1 MPKDAD
7 GTYMGALIVVKHRL
21 TITIKTAYVFTTNS
35 MIETPIQCGQPQH
48 DEDDA
53 KLEGSGAITVPSSDA
68 VVGGVVTE
76 RMKLSLEEVEEEE
89 AGGADNEEPSLEVL
103 IKQLE
108 VSVNEL
114 EIVKARVNDSNR
126 L

>member
-1 MPKDAD
+1 
-7 GTYMGALIVVKHRL
+7 
-21 TITIKTAYVFTTNS
+21 
-35 MIETPIQCGQPQH
+35 MIETLIQCGQPQH

-114 EIVKARVNDSNR
+114 EIVKARVNNSNR
-126 L
+126 LCRRALRRKSFLMLITSSNCCGYWNRGGE